1 MKRRRPSKNTLFRK
15 LINKVK
21 SLKFFSS
28 FEESIVSKEGKVPL
42 FVKHFGD
49 SKKPDW
55 HFVFVH
61 GAIAHT
67 DRYLDLFEYLLN
79 HFPQSIITSFDQI
92 GHGRSGGTRAY
103 VANFDHYAEDLEL
116 VYQLS
121 KERYENPEKKMVV
134 LTHSMGGLVAL
145 RWLLS
150 KQNGSE
156 LPAGIG
162 FAAPCVRPVQVF
174 GKLGENALSKIHY
187 LTPKLHLPAIYKGSD
202 LTRDEF
208 KANEFDTDTLIPK
221 FICAE
226 MGYQILKAGRQV
238 RPLAYYVKT
247 PSLFL
252 LPEDDRVV
260 ETQTAE
266 LFTHGIDKRYVRVVK
281 YPQARHDLLNDLN
294 RDSVFNDIKNW
305 VQKLA

>member
-1 MKRRRPSKNTLFRK
+1 MKLKKPLRNTSFQK

-21 SLKFFSS
+21 PLKSFSS
-28 FEESIVSKEGKVPL
+28 LEESIVSKEGKVPL

-49 SKKPDW
+49 AKNPEW
-55 HFVFVH
+55 HFIFLH

-67 DRYLDLFEYLLN
+67 DRYLDLFQYLLN
-79 HFPQSIITSFDQI
+79 HIPHSIITSFDQI

-103 VANFDHYAEDLEL
+103 VASFDHYTEDLEQI
-116 VYQLS
+116 YQLV
-121 KERYENPEKKMVV
+121 KVRYENPNKKIVI

-145 RWLLS
+145 KWLLS
-150 KQNGSE
+150 KQSGSE

-162 FAAPCVRPVQVF
+162 FAAPCVRPIQVLGKF
-174 GKLGENALSKIHY
+174 GESTLSKIHY

-221 FICAE
+221 FICME
-226 MGYQILKAGRQV
+226 MGYQIIKAGKQV

-252 LPEDDRVV
+252 LAEDDRVV

-266 LFTHGIDKRYVRVVK
+266 LFTHGIDKKYVRVVK

-294 RDSVFNDIKNW
+294 RDSVFKDIKDW